1 MDVSAPIRRMDG
13 FQRTHPWVG
22 FPYGVIKRFGDSG
35 AGSLAASL
43 AYYGFFSLFP
53 LLMVFTSVAGIV
65 LRGRPDLQSKLVD
78 SALAQF
84 PVIGTQIRDNVGVID
99 GSGLTLAIGIVLA
112 LWAGLGAV
120 RAAQVAMDTVW
131 DVPRK
136 DRRGTPASI
145 GMALVMLA
153 VLGVFVL
160 GGALLAG
167 VATAASGILGTVLAL
182 VGSAVLNVVLFA
194 VAYRVLTVADL
205 SWRTVLPGA
214 CLAGIGWTLLLIA
227 GGWIVA
233 NRVSSSSDVYGTF
246 ALVIGLLAWIYLGA
260 QLTLFGA
267 ELNAVMHHRLWPR
280 SLHGELTQADRRALR
295 RSAGQEARK
304 EEEIVSVTFGD
315 KGDPQASA
323 ASGGVGTDP
332 RTQPTE
338 RRSMAAL
345 AHSAIDGVTQLF
357 RHEVELAKI
366 EATEAIASRARA
378 IGMLAAGGVLALFAL
393 GFLSASAAAALD
405 IVLPAW
411 ASRLIV
417 AAVFIVGGVILF
429 LLGRAAMRSAG
440 GVEQTEATVKEDVQ
454 WAKQQIA
461 R

>member
-1 MDVSAPIRRMDG
+1 MDISAPIRKLDG
-13 FQRTHPWVG
+13 FQRSHPWVG
-22 FPYGVIKRFGDSG
+22 FPYAVVKRFGESG
-35 AGSLAASL
+35 AGSLAAGL

-65 LRGRPDLQSKLVD
+65 LRDRPDLQDQLLD

-84 PVIGTQIRDNVGVID
+84 PVIGTQIRNNVGQID

-136 DRRGTPASI
+136 HRRGTPASI
-145 GMALVMLA
+145 AMALVMLA

-160 GGALLAG
+160 GGAVLAG
-167 VATAASGILGTVLAL
+167 LATGASGIPGTVLAL
-182 VGSAVLNVVLFA
+182 AGSAVLNVVLFA
-194 VAYRVLTVADL
+194 VAYRVLTAAAL
-205 SWRTVLPGA
+205 TWRQVLPGA
-214 CLAGIGWTLLLIA
+214 SVAGIGWTVLLSI

-233 NRVSSSSDVYGTF
+233 DRVSSSSDVYGTF

-260 QLTLFGA
+260 QLTLYGA
-267 ELNAVMHHRLWPR
+267 EVNAVQQHGLWPR
-280 SLHGELTQADRRALR
+280 SMQGELTKADRRALR
-295 RSAGQEARK
+295 RSAMQEERK
-304 EEEIVSVTFGD
+304 EEENVDVTFGD
-315 KGDPQASA
+315 DDGSEPTVGSGA
-323 ASGGVGTDP
+323 AGTTP
-332 RTQPTE
+332 PTE

-345 AHSAIDGVTQLF
+345 TRSVIEGVTQLF

-366 EATEAIASRARA
+366 EASEAIAARA
-378 IGMLAAGGVLALFAL
+378 QAIGLLVAGGVLALYAL
-393 GFLSASAAAALD
+393 GFLAASATAALD

-417 AAVFIVGGVILF
+417 AGVFILGGVILF
-429 LLGRAAMRSAG
+429 LAGRAAMRSAG
-440 GVEQTEATVKEDVQ
+440 GVEQTQATVKEDVQ

-461 R
+461 K

>member
-1 MDVSAPIRRMDG
+1 MDINAPIRKLDG

-22 FPYGVIKRFGDSG
+22 FPLAVVKRFGDSG
-35 AGSLAASL
+35 AGSLAAAL

-53 LLMVFTSVAGIV
+53 LLMVFTSLAGII
-65 LRGRPDLQSKLVD
+65 LRDRPDLQDQLLD

-84 PVIGTQIRDNVGVID
+84 PVIGTQIRSNVGQID

-136 DRRGTPASI
+136 HRRGTPASI
-145 GMALVMLA
+145 AMALVMLA

-160 GGALLAG
+160 GGAVLAG
-167 VATAASGILGTVLAL
+167 LATTASGTAGSLVALA
-182 VGSAVLNVVLFA
+182 GSAVLNVVLFA
-194 VAYRVLTVADL
+194 VAYRVLTAADL
-205 SWRTVLPGA
+205 TWRQVLPGA
-214 CLAGIGWTLLLIA
+214 CLAGLGWTVLLSL

-233 NRVSSSSDVYGTF
+233 DACLVLLRCVRNLRAGDRPAGVDLPRGPTDAVRRRGERGTTGR
-246 ALVIGLLAWIYLGA
+246 ALAAFVARG
-260 QLTLFGA
+260 
-267 ELNAVMHHRLWPR
+267 
-280 SLHGELTQADRRALR
+280 ADRGRPTSPSSIGEAGRTQGGGDRGRDVRRRR
-295 RSAGQEARK
+295 RSEGLGP
-304 EEEIVSVTFGD
+304 FGRD
-315 KGDPQASA
+315 RETTA
-323 ASGGVGTDP
+323 
-332 RTQPTE
+332 E
-338 RRSMAAL
+338 RRSVAAV
-345 AHSAIDGVTQLF
+345 ARSVIDGVTQLF

-366 EATEAIASRARA
+366 EASEAIAARA
-378 IGMLAAGGVLALFAL
+378 QAIGLLVAGGVLALYAL
-393 GFLSASAAAALD
+393 GFLAASATAALD

-417 AAVFIVGGVILF
+417 AGVFILGGAILF
-429 LLGRAAMRSAG
+429 LAGRAAMRSAG
-440 GVEQTEATVKEDVQ
+440 GVEQTQATVKEDVQ

>member
-1 MDVSAPIRRMDG
+1 
-13 FQRTHPWVG
+13 
-22 FPYGVIKRFGDSG
+22 
-35 AGSLAASL
+35 
-43 AYYGFFSLFP
+43 
-53 LLMVFTSVAGIV
+53 MVFTSVVGIV
-65 LRGRPDLQSKLVD
+65 LRDRPDLQDQLLD

-84 PVIGTQIRDNVGVID
+84 PVIGTQIRSNVGQID

-136 DRRGTPASI
+136 HRRGTPASI
-145 GMALVMLA
+145 AMALVMLG

-160 GGALLAG
+160 GGAVLAG
-167 VATAASGILGTVLAL
+167 LATGASGIPGTVLAL
-182 VGSAVLNVVLFA
+182 AGSAVLNVMLFA

-205 SWRTVLPGA
+205 TWRQVLPGA
-214 CLAGIGWTLLLIA
+214 CVAGSGWTILLSL

-233 NRVSSSSDVYGTF
+233 DRVSSSSDVYGTF

-260 QLTLFGA
+260 QLTLYGA
-267 ELNAVMHHRLWPR
+267 EVNAVQQHRLWPR
-280 SLHGELTQADRRALR
+280 SLQGELTEADRRALR
-295 RSAGQEARK
+295 RSARQEERK
-304 EEEIVSVTFGD
+304 EEEIVDVTFGD
-315 KGDPQASA
+315 DGDPKASDPSVG
-323 ASGGVGTDP
+323 SGA
-332 RTQPTE
+332 RTTTAE
-338 RRSMAAL
+338 RRSVAAV
-345 AHSAIDGVTQLF
+345 ARSVIDGVTALF

-366 EATEAIASRARA
+366 EATEAIAARA
-378 IGMLAAGGVLALFAL
+378 QAIGLLAVGGVMALYAL
-393 GFLSASAAAALD
+393 GFLAASATAGLD

-417 AAVFIVGGVILF
+417 AGVFVLVGVILF
-429 LLGRAAMRSAG
+429 LAGRAAMRSAG
-440 GVEQTEATVKEDVQ
+440 GVEQTQATVKEDVQ

>member
-1 MDVSAPIRRMDG
+1 MAV
-13 FQRTHPWVG
+13 V
-22 FPYGVIKRFGDSG
+22 KRFGDSG
-35 AGSLAASL
+35 AGSLAAAL

-53 LLMVFTSVAGIV
+53 LLMVFTSLAGII
-65 LRGRPDLQSKLVD
+65 LRDRPDLQDQLLD

-84 PVIGTQIRDNVGVID
+84 PVIGTQIRSNVGQID

-136 DRRGTPASI
+136 HRRGTPASI
-145 GMALVMLA
+145 AMALVMLA

-160 GGALLAG
+160 GGAVLAG
-167 VATAASGILGTVLAL
+167 LATTASGTAGSLVALA
-182 VGSAVLNVVLFA
+182 GSAVLNVVLFA

-205 SWRTVLPGA
+205 IWRQVLPGA
-214 CLAGIGWTLLLIA
+214 CLAGLGWTVLLSL

-233 NRVSSSSDVYGTF
+233 DRVSSSSDVYGTF

-260 QLTLFGA
+260 QLTLYGA
-267 ELNAVMHHRLWPR
+267 R
-280 SLHGELTQADRRALR
+280 GERGTTARALAAFVARGADRGRPTSPSSIGEAGRTQGGGDRGRDVRRRR
-295 RSAGQEARK
+295 RSEGLGP
-304 EEEIVSVTFGD
+304 FG
-315 KGDPQASA
+315 GN
-323 ASGGVGTDP
+323 GGT
-332 RTQPTE
+332 TTAE
-338 RRSMAAL
+338 RRSVAAV
-345 AHSAIDGVTQLF
+345 ARSVIDGVTQLF

-366 EATEAIASRARA
+366 EATEAIAVRAQA
-378 IGMLAAGGVLALFAL
+378 IGLLAAGGVLALYAL
-393 GFLSASAAAALD
+393 GYLAASGAAALD

-417 AAVFIVGGVILF
+417 AGVFIIGGAILF
-429 LLGRAAMRSAG
+429 LAGRAAMRSAG
-440 GVEQTEATVKEDVQ
+440 GVEQTQATVKEDVQ

>member
-1 MDVSAPIRRMDG
+1 MDINAPIRKLDG
-13 FQRTHPWVG
+13 FQRSHPWVG
-22 FPYGVIKRFGDSG
+22 FPYAVVKRFGDSG
-35 AGSLAASL
+35 AGSLAAGL

-65 LRGRPDLQSKLVD
+65 LRDRPDLQDQLLD

-84 PVIGTQIRDNVGVID
+84 PVIGTQIRNNVGQID

-136 DRRGTPASI
+136 RRRGTPASI
-145 GMALVMLA
+145 AMALVMLA
-153 VLGVFVL
+153 VLGIFVL
-160 GGALLAG
+160 GGAVLAG
-167 VATAASGILGTVLAL
+167 LATGASGTAGAVLAL
-182 VGSAVLNVVLFA
+182 AGSAVLNVVLFA
-194 VAYRVLTVADL
+194 VAYRVLTVSDL
-205 SWRTVLPGA
+205 TWRHVLPGA
-214 CLAGIGWTLLLIA
+214 CLAGLGWTVLLSL

-233 NRVSSSSDVYGTF
+233 DRVSSSSDVYGTF

-260 QLTLFGA
+260 QLTLYGA
-267 ELNAVMHHRLWPR
+267 EVNAVQQHGLWPR
-280 SLHGELTQADRRALR
+280 SLHGALTEADRRALR
-295 RSAGQEARK
+295 RSARQEERK
-304 EEEIVSVTFGD
+304 EEEIVDVTFGD
-315 KGDPQASA
+315 DGDPKASEPTVG
-323 ASGGVGTDP
+323 SGATA
-332 RTQPTE
+332 E
-338 RRSMAAL
+338 RRSVAAV
-345 AHSAIDGVTQLF
+345 ARSVIDGVTALF

-366 EATEAIASRARA
+366 EATEAIAARA
-378 IGMLAAGGVLALFAL
+378 QAIGLLAAGGVMALYAL
-393 GFLSASAAAALD
+393 GFLAASATAGLD

-417 AAVFIVGGVILF
+417 AGVFILVGVILF
-429 LLGRAAMRSAG
+429 LAGRAAMRSAG
-440 GVEQTEATVKEDVQ
+440 GVEQTQATVKEDVQ

>member
-1 MDVSAPIRRMDG
+1 
-13 FQRTHPWVG
+13 VG
-22 FPYGVIKRFGDSG
+22 FPYAVIKRFGDSG

-53 LLMVFTSVAGIV
+53 LLMVFTSLAGII
-65 LRGRPDLQSKLVD
+65 LRDRPDLQDQLLD

-84 PVIGTQIRDNVGVID
+84 PVIGTQIRSNVGQID
-99 GSGLTLAIGIVLA
+99 GSGLTLAIGIILA

-136 DRRGTPASI
+136 HRRGTPASI
-145 GMALVMLA
+145 AMALLMLA
-153 VLGVFVL
+153 VLGIFVL
-160 GGALLAG
+160 GGAVLAG
-167 VATAASGILGTVLAL
+167 LATGASGVLGTVLAL
-182 VGSAVLNVVLFA
+182 AGSAVLNVVLFA

-205 SWRTVLPGA
+205 TWRQVLPGA
-214 CLAGIGWTLLLIA
+214 CVAGIGWTVLLSL

-233 NRVSSSSDVYGTF
+233 DRVSSSSDVYGTF

-260 QLTLFGA
+260 QLTLYGA
-267 ELNAVMHHRLWPR
+267 EVNAVQQHGLWPR
-280 SLHGELTQADRRALR
+280 SIHGEMTEADRRALR
-295 RSAGQEARK
+295 RSAEQEERK
-304 EEEIVSVTFGD
+304 EEEIVDVTFGD
-315 KGDPQASA
+315 DGDPQTSDPSVG
-323 ASGGVGTDP
+323 SGA
-332 RTQPTE
+332 RTTTAE
-338 RRSMAAL
+338 RRSVAAV
-345 AHSAIDGVTQLF
+345 ARSVIDGVTALF

-366 EATEAIASRARA
+366 EATEAIAARA
-378 IGMLAAGGVLALFAL
+378 QAIGLLVAGGILALYAL
-393 GFLSASAAAALD
+393 GFLAASATAGLD

-417 AAVFIVGGVILF
+417 AGVFILGGAILF
-429 LLGRAAMRSAG
+429 LAGRAAMRSAG
-440 GVEQTEATVKEDVQ
+440 GVEQTQATVKEDVQ